1 MLNWQYQFILEIIS
15 LIINKLYFMEQRLF
29 KEIMAVIIIKVMA
42 LIFIKYMWFSNPQSK
57 TLNPDKIYSHLVKNN
72 S

>member
-1 MLNWQYQFILEIIS
+1 
-15 LIINKLYFMEQRLF
+15 MEQRLF